1 MHKALLC
8 AAPAFALCAAMAFA
22 AVDAIMVGAFS
33 AARSGSSLP
42 DGWAP
47 LGAQNARNRT
57 QYALVDDDGTTVLRA
72 ESNAAASG
80 LSRKLRADPA
90 EHPLLRWRWKVSN
103 TLKGGDVYRKEGDDY
118 PARIYVMFDYPVE
131 KLPLG
136 ERMKLRMARALHDP
150 DLPAAT
156 LCYVWDSKAPPGTI
170 TPSTYTD
177 RVRMVVV
184 ESGAARV
191 KRWVDMERDVYRD
204 FRAAFGEDPPMIS
217 AIAVATDTDNTGE
230 TVTAWYGDISL
241 HKRAVSTSPPRQKP
255 ADGQ

>member
-1 MHKALLC
+1 MHKARLC
-8 AAPAFALCAAMAFA
+8 AAAVIALCATLAFA
-22 AVDAIMVGAFS
+22 AANTIMIGAFS
-33 AARSGSSLP
+33 AARPGSAFP
-42 DGWAP
+42 EGWAP
-47 LGAQNARNRT
+47 LGLQNVRNRT
-57 QYALVDDDGTTVLRA
+57 RYALVNDDGKTVLRA

-80 LSRKLRADPA
+80 LSRKLHADPA
-90 EHPLLRWRWKVSN
+90 EYPLLRWRWKVSN
-103 TLKGGDVYRKEGDDY
+103 TLKGGDVYKKEGDDY
-118 PARIYVMFDYPVE
+118 PARIYVMFDYPIE
-131 KLPLG
+131 KLPFD
-136 ERMKLRMARALHDP
+136 ERRKLRMARALHDP

-184 ESGAARV
+184 ESGPARV
-191 KRWVDMERDVYRD
+191 KRWVDVERDVYRD
-204 FRAAFGEDPPMIS
+204 FRAAFGEAPPAIS

-241 HKRAVSTSPPRQKP
+241 HKRAVSASPPRHKP